1 VSALHSAVRAAVA
14 HSEVALGST
23 DPAVVIAAA
32 HDARMAADR
41 AVALSCAVLPR
52 TDVERDLADR
62 AQRAALEAEARAVE
76 LRVRS
81 ERDRERAI
89 APVLAAVRQA
99 MPGLDATLARDSQAR
114 EQWED
119 LRALLVRLAYRVE
132 VTK

>member
-1 VSALHSAVRAAVA
+1 MSALQSAVRAAVA

-41 AVALSCAVLPR
+41 AVALSCATLPR
-52 TDVERDLADR
+52 TGVERDLADL
-62 AQRAALEAEARAVE
+62 ADRAALSAESRAVE
-76 LRVRS
+76 LRVRG

-89 APVLAAVRQA
+89 APVLAAIRQA
-99 MPGLDATLARDSQAR
+99 MPGLDVTLARDPQAR

-119 LRALLVRLAYRVE
+119 LRALLVRLAFRVE
-132 VTK
+132 VNR